1 MYKFQ
6 GRIWQFYAKFDNKR
20 EETAEIHVCR
30 VKAEYADI
38 LEAIGDRTV
47 RQAELKRLMRIGME
61 ELARRRN
68 RKMME
73 KMNQQQ

>member
-1 MYKFQ
+1 MRSLTTKEKKPPKSTYVGLKL
-6 GRIWQFYAKFDNKR
+6 NKR
-20 EETAEIHVCR
+20 TD
-30 VKAEYADI
+30 ADI

-61 ELARRRN
+61 ELARRRK

-73 KMNQQQ
+73 KMKQQQ